1 MYKKLGILGGTFNPI
16 HLGHMELARTAYE
29 HYGLDMVFLMPT
41 SGTYYKKDDELLDT
55 SVRAEMIEL
64 CIKDYNSELCGGVF
78 SEEGSRDFMQLSMLD
93 ADRKG
98 ITYTAD
104 TIRELKELY
113 SDAVIYFI
121 IGSDSLLYIEKWRN
135 AEYIL
140 SNAVFLVGQRE
151 GDDIERINDHI
162 AMLKE
167 RFNAD
172 VRVMPVTK
180 FPISSTNI
188 RKYICENKPL
198 PPKTL
203 SKSVYEYIL
212 DKHLYKR

>member
-1 MYKKLGILGGTFNPI
+1 MLYNSLSDEAKNGSDCFATIDKIRHRNP
-16 HLGHMELARTAYE
+16 L
-29 HYGLDMVFLMPT
+29 VP
-41 SGTYYKKDDELLDT
+41 GTYVNLSSIT
-55 SVRAEMIEL
+55 AETEITVKIPLRIPVPFFLILFNLRYFPNWAGKLNIEL
-64 CIKDYNSELCGGVF
+64 IP
-78 SEEGSRDFMQLSMLD
+78 
-93 ADRKG
+93 
-98 ITYTAD
+98 TYQN
-104 TIRELKELY
+104 L
-113 SDAVIYFI
+113 VIAPVI
-121 IGSDSLLYIEKWRN
+121 
-135 AEYIL
+135 
-140 SNAVFLVGQRE
+140 
-151 GDDIERINDHI
+151 DDIEMINDHI

>member
-1 MYKKLGILGGTFNPI
+1 ML
-16 HLGHMELARTAYE
+16 
-29 HYGLDMVFLMPT
+29 
-41 SGTYYKKDDELLDT
+41 
-55 SVRAEMIEL
+55 
-64 CIKDYNSELCGGVF
+64 F
-78 SEEGSRDFMQLSMLD
+78 SLW
-93 ADRKG
+93 
-98 ITYTAD
+98 
-104 TIRELKELY
+104 
-113 SDAVIYFI
+113 V
-121 IGSDSLLYIEKWRN
+121 
-135 AEYIL
+135 
-140 SNAVFLVGQRE
+140 RE

-198 PPKTL
+198 PLKTL

>member
-1 MYKKLGILGGTFNPI
+1 
-16 HLGHMELARTAYE
+16 
-29 HYGLDMVFLMPT
+29 
-41 SGTYYKKDDELLDT
+41 
-55 SVRAEMIEL
+55 
-64 CIKDYNSELCGGVF
+64 
-78 SEEGSRDFMQLSMLD
+78 MQLSMLD

-188 RKYICENKPL
+188 RKYICENKSL